1 VAVRYNRNLGV
12 FQVDGRGAYASQ
24 AEAEAADAAT
34 AAGEK
39 VSNETYDEDVFAQS
53 LTTKA
58 PTTVK
63 APGPRATSP
72 DGLTYLDTGE
82 QTPLA
87 IRRGQMARG
96 ELTGNVKQ
104 QAQNMD
110 ARLTFTPGDAGSQGD
125 EQYDAERG
133 LYYIGGQN
141 GGPRF
146 YISNDPAANAA
157 SAERPTFSIGGDG
170 SGGLA
175 LSAGDPSQMPLG
187 QRTGTAAE
195 ADAANTRYAT
205 TGTSALPGGAA
216 GAGLGGV
223 APVSTTGQQLGS
235 ANQAT
240 ETAEDRFN
248 AEQEKNATENQNLF
262 SGAMDRF
269 NNLEGGDY
277 LAADDARGYQQEGLQ
292 QQRMLLEKLFDFDEN
307 QYAAQFGD
315 QTLSR
320 MIAAGRQGTS
330 AAEQQAGRFAA
341 LEQAPAVYA
350 EGRRQASELA
360 NQRLGMAQ
368 TASKSFGELGTMTRG
383 QDETRA
389 QFEAQLPL
397 EIAKSVSELTQ
408 GKMNL
413 NQAESQMF
421 GEMWMDFAQL
431 QSIYAGMSSQE
442 QMAWWQQETARRG
455 QDKVLDGVIRTLKA
469 NGAVSDKD
477 ILNGLFQLGGGL
489 IGLAGRSGAT

>member
-1 VAVRYNRNLGV
+1 
-12 FQVDGRGAYASQ
+12 
-24 AEAEAADAAT
+24 
-34 AAGEK
+34 
-39 VSNETYDEDVFAQS
+39 
-53 LTTKA
+53 
-58 PTTVK
+58 
-63 APGPRATSP
+63 
-72 DGLTYLDTGE
+72 
-82 QTPLA
+82 
-87 IRRGQMARG
+87 
-96 ELTGNVKQ
+96 
-104 QAQNMD
+104 MD
-110 ARLTFTPGDAGSQGD
+110 ARLTFNPTDAGASGD

-133 LYYIGGQN
+133 LYYVGGKN

-146 YISNDPAANAA
+146 YITNDPAQNAL
-157 SAERPTFSIGGDG
+157 SAEKPTFSIGENGN
-170 SGGLA
+170 GGLA

-195 ADAANTRYAT
+195 ADEANRRYAT
-205 TGTSALPGGAA
+205 TGTSAAPG
-216 GAGLGGV
+216 GGV
-223 APVSTTGQQLGS
+223 APAGTGTGTGS
-235 ANQAT
+235 APPAGTTITNLNQAARD
-240 ETAEDRFN
+240 EEDAKTRFDQ
-248 AEQEKNATENQNLF
+248 EQEKNATENANLF
-262 SGAMDRF
+262 DNAMDRF
-269 NNLEGGDY
+269 DALGGGDY
-277 LAADDARGYQQEGLQ
+277 AMGDEARGYQQEGLQ
-292 QQRMLLEKLFDFDEN
+292 QQRMLLEKLFDFNEGD
-307 QYAAQFGD
+307 YAAQFGD

-350 EGRRQASELA
+350 EGRKQASELA

-368 TASKSFGELGTMTRG
+368 TAAKSFGELGTMTRG

-413 NQAESQMF
+413 NQQESQMF

-431 QSIYAGMSSQE
+431 KSIWGGMASAE
-442 QMAWWQQETARRG
+442 QMAWWREKSVERG
-455 QDKVLDGVIRTLKA
+455 QDKVLEGIIETLKA

-489 IGLAGRSGAT
+489 LGLAGRSGAS